1 MSSRKSGFRPALKVG
16 RDISF
21 IDFIKTRLVTPRE
34 IMEGIKEPVYRNTSI
49 GRILFNARYR
59 AGKALEGYDF
69 MTVRGSS

>member
-34 IMEGIKEPVYRNTSI
+34 IME
-49 GRILFNARYR
+49 
-59 AGKALEGYDF
+59 
-69 MTVRGSS
+69 SS